1 MRFLAVFLLIAGAV
15 FGQLEGRRVRVLV
28 DLPGDDSGVEV
39 SAGRWDAA
47 LVAERVAKYGI
58 GVRRGTVA
66 TVTLVKAKGD
76 HVEVHLN
83 GGGFTNKQ
91 LLGLPGID
99 SVHWGITPEE
109 KKLKYEISGT
119 RDKRRRHQLEGDY
132 DRVRARR
139 VRPLRAA
146 LEREERGKFGSRF
159 NVKGS
164 VVTLEMLKGMVEAE

>member
-1 MRFLAVFLLIAGAV
+1 MRVLLLFLLMAGVV

-28 DLPGDDSGVEV
+28 DLPGDDSGVDV
-39 SAGRWDAA
+39 GAGGWDAA
-47 LVAERVAKYGI
+47 VVAGRVAKYGV

-99 SVHWGITPEE
+99 SVHWGMTAEE
-109 KKLKYEISGT
+109 KKLRYEISGT

-132 DRVRARR
+132 DRVRGRR

-146 LEREERGKFGSRF
+146 LEREERGKFGSRL

-164 VVTLEMLKGMVEAE
+164 VVTMEMLKGLVE